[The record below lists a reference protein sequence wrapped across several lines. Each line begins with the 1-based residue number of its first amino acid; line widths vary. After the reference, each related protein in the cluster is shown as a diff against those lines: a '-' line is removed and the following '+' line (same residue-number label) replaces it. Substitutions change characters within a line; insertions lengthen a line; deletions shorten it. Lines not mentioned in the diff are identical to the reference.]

1 MKEYVFAA
9 LLTPEDNGYNVVFPD
24 LPHCYTCADD
34 LAGALTMAEDLLA
47 MCLIQMENDH
57 IPIPTPSD
65 PKTLRSDDAIVTL
78 VKADTL
84 SYRKRISRQAVKK
97 TLSIPQWMNE
107 AAEKQGINFSQTLQE
122 ALLEKLDME

>member
-1 MKEYVFAA
+1 
-9 LLTPEDNGYNVVFPD
+9 
-24 LPHCYTCADD
+24 
-34 LAGALTMAEDLLA
+34 MAEDVLA

-65 PKTLRSDDAIVTL
+65 PKPLQSDDAIVTL